1 MDLKKTVRTFIESDL
16 AGAEF
21 NGNIRDD
28 ESLLE
33 LAILDSLAILTL
45 LSFMD
50 EQFGVLPT
58 EEELLAENFETIN
71 KIEKYIKSKLTP

>member
-1 MDLKKTVRTFIESDL
+1 MNLKRTVRTFIESDL

-50 EQFGVLPT
+50 EQFGILPT
-58 EEELLAENFETIN
+58 EEELLPENFETIN